1 MTATVNANYGYE
13 GTGLAIDTNGVVQET
28 SMDLSINGVTFQLES
43 NSEVSAIQNLETY
56 AAALNAE
63 SGVTEYVRSQVPM
76 RHKALL

>member
-1 MTATVNANYGYE
+1 MTATVNANYVRG
-13 GTGLAIDTNGVVQET
+13 GTGLAIDINGVVQET

-56 AAALNAE
+56 ALRLML
-63 SGVTEYVRSQVPM
+63 SLVLREYVRSQVPM